1 MPRIYGSGLNIVNQ
15 FRTSPLIYLGLGV
28 IFWGLHL
35 LILFL
40 VVPEHRDLS
49 MTNSIFTV
57 PSSNPFGLTN
67 IRNHVDLN
75 DYIYSFGIY
84 TAPTLADIDGDGDLD
99 IFIGAIDGNIYYQQ
113 NTGTRT
119 IPAFT
124 TPVDNPF
131 GLDNVYF
138 TSTPTFVDIDR
149 DNDLDAFIGNGDG
162 EIYYFENI
170 GNATFTTAVTNPFGL
185 TNVDLLSIRP
195 TFVDIDGDNDLDAF
209 VGAQDG
215 NIYFFA
221 NTGTTSVPNFPT
233 RITNPF
239 GLTNNNNIIV
249 TSSPTFADID
259 GDNDFDAFV
268 GAEDGNIYYFTNTGT
283 ATAANFATPVPNPLG
298 LTDVGVGSSPTF
310 ADINGDGDLDG
321 FVGTQDG
328 DIYYFDNNT
337 SPTIT
342 GAIPDQAVNDNAL
355 IHPFSNVTIGDIDG
369 DNLNVTIALDSSAK
383 GTLSTVTLSGTTV
396 TLSGT
401 SVSVTADLRALTFN
415 PTDNRVTPGQTETSS
430 FTLTVSDGLNT
441 PITDTITTVISTS
454 INDAPVVDNPIP
466 NQTAANTS
474 FTYTFPSDTFRD
486 DDVGQT
492 LSYSATG
499 LPNGVTFDANTRT
512 FSGTPA
518 TGSDIT
524 VTASDGI
531 ASVSNTFEL
540 FINIQ
545 GDSRANTLVGTTGED
560 MLTGL
565 QGRDIL
571 TGGAGSDIFRYMSM
585 VDAGDTI
592 TDFQVGIDK
601 IDFSNLM
608 RSIGYTGN
616 NNPLVDQY
624 VRFVDRGN
632 NVTVQ
637 IDPDGTGPT
646 VSSNYIFTIRNVTVA
661 QMNDVN
667 NFIF

>member
-1 MPRIYGSGLNIVNQ
+1 
-15 FRTSPLIYLGLGV
+15 
-28 IFWGLHL
+28 
-35 LILFL
+35 
-40 VVPEHRDLS
+40 
-49 MTNSIFTV
+49 MTNSTFTG
-57 PSSNPFGLTN
+57 PSFNPFGLTN
-67 IRNHVDLN
+67 IRDHVDLN
-75 DYIYSFGIY
+75 DPIYDFGIY

-119 IPAFT
+119 VPTFT

-131 GLDNVYF
+131 GLNNVYF

-149 DNDLDAFIGNGDG
+149 DDDLDAFIGNGDG
-162 EIYYFENI
+162 EIYYFENVSTTTVPTFA
-170 GNATFTTAVTNPFGL
+170 NAVINPFGL

-209 VGAQDG
+209 VGAQNG

-221 NTGTTSVPNFPT
+221 NTSTTTVPTFTT

-268 GAEDGNIYYFTNTGT
+268 GAQDGNIYFFANTGT
-283 ATAANFATPVPNPLG
+283 TTAPNFTTPVSNPLG
-298 LTDVGVGSSPTF
+298 LTDVGSASSPTF
-310 ADINGDGDLDG
+310 ADINGDGDLDA
-321 FVGTQDG
+321 FVGTQEG
-328 DIYYFDNNT
+328 SISYFENN
-337 SPTIT
+337 
-342 GAIPDQAVNDNAL
+342 N
-355 IHPFSNVTIGDIDG
+355 H
-369 DNLNVTIALDSSAK
+369 
-383 GTLSTVTLSGTTV
+383 
-396 TLSGT
+396 
-401 SVSVTADLRALTFN
+401 
-415 PTDNRVTPGQTETSS
+415 
-430 FTLTVSDGLNT
+430 
-441 PITDTITTVISTS
+441 
-454 INDAPVVDNPIP
+454 APVVNIPIP
-466 NQTAANTS
+466 NQTVAANTS
-474 FTYTFPSDTFRD
+474 FTYTFPADTFRD

-492 LSYSATG
+492 LSYRATG

-518 TGSDIT
+518 TSSNIT

-531 ASVSNTFEL
+531 VSVSDTFEL

-545 GDSRANTLVGTTGED
+545 GDSRANTLVGKSGED
-560 MLTGL
+560 ILTGL

-571 TGGAGSDIFRYMSM
+571 TGGAGEDIFRYMSM

-592 TDFQVGIDK
+592 TDFQVGTDK

-624 VRFVDRGN
+624 VRFVAQGN

-661 QMNDVN
+661 QINDVN